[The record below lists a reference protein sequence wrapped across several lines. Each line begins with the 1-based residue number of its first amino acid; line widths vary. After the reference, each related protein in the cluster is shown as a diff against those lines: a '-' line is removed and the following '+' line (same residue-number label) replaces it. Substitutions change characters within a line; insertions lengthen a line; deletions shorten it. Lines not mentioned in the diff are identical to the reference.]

1 MSEERKTKTD
11 AAAPASAALERI
23 DRKDAFLQALHTF
36 LTAHQGTEWAV
47 AAVDIQHF
55 KLYNELYGTEKGD
68 ALLETVANCLL
79 GYSKQTGY
87 PVGYFGN
94 DDFFL
99 CLPDEKAEQTAVLA
113 TLQACMN
120 AGRQDV
126 TFFVV
131 MGVCPMQANPGADA
145 ATLCNYA
152 QIAGVTTDSGY
163 LHRFEPTMLNELKEQ
178 QQLLGEL
185 EHALDNH
192 EFCFFLQPKCNSI
205 TRAIVGMEALVR
217 WNHPT
222 RGCVPPAEFMP
233 LLERTGL
240 VTRLDQ
246 YIWESVCQTLQKWQ
260 ESGSNLVP
268 VSVNV
273 SVQDILN
280 LDVPQIFADL
290 VEKYKLEPKLLLAE
304 ITETMVAEDT
314 QMVESAIQGLHR
326 KGFSVMM
333 DDFGSGYSS
342 LNMLKDTNVDA
353 IKLDM
358 KLIEPKNLGWKIL
371 DILPEVLNAGED
383 AGVLTEEG
391 AKKLD
396 PSGTLKA
403 GTPLCPPE
411 GDAGTG
417 MVATNAVRQRT
428 GNVSAGTSSFSMIVL
443 EKALSQPY
451 EVIDMVTTPDGSP
464 VAMVH
469 CNNCTSDLNAWV
481 GLFKQYQE
489 LLGVPV
495 DMNEVFGKLYNHA
508 LEGDADCGGLIAYNY
523 ISGEPVT
530 GLAEGRPM
538 FVRSAND
545 KFNLANFM
553 RANLYASVAV
563 LKIGNDVLFKDEKV
577 QVDRI
582 TGHGGLF
589 KTKGVGQRILAAAIN
604 SPISVMET
612 AGEGGAWG
620 IALLAGYLVNNEEKL
635 SLADYLDKKV
645 FAGNTGVEI
654 APTAEDVAGFDAY
667 IETYKAGLAIEQAA
681 VANKK

>member
-79 GYSKQTGY
+79 GYSRQTGY

-113 TLQACMN
+113 TLQACMA

-126 TFFVV
+126 TFFMV
-131 MGVCPMQANPGADA
+131 MGVCPVQANPGADA

-246 YIWESVCQTLQKWQ
+246 FIWESVCQTLQKWQ

-304 ITETMVAEDT
+304 ITETMVRSGAVDIVIVDSVAALVPKAEIDGD
-314 QMVESAIQGLHR
+314 MGDSHVGLQARLMSQALR
-326 KGFSVMM
+326 KLTGVISKSNCIVIFINQLREKVGVM
-333 DDFGSGYSS
+333 FGNPETTTGGRALKFYSS
-342 LNMLKDTNVDA
+342 VRLDVRRVEQLKQAGEVIGNHTRVKVVKNKVAPPFREAEFDIMFGQGISREGDILDLAADKGVVNKSGAWYAYNGDKIGQGRENAKQYLKENPLICEEIEAKVREMLNVD
-353 IKLDM
+353 
-358 KLIEPKNLGWKIL
+358 G
-371 DILPEVLNAGED
+371 
-383 AGVLTEEG
+383 TEESEETKENETEAQSIKAAEAI
-391 AKKLD
+391 AKKAEAAEK
-396 PSGTLKA
+396 KA
-403 GTPLCPPE
+403 E
-411 GDAGTG
+411 
-417 MVATNAVRQRT
+417 N
-428 GNVSAGTSSFSMIVL
+428 
-443 EKALSQPY
+443 
-451 EVIDMVTTPDGSP
+451 
-464 VAMVH
+464 
-469 CNNCTSDLNAWV
+469 
-481 GLFKQYQE
+481 
-489 LLGVPV
+489 
-495 DMNEVFGKLYNHA
+495 
-508 LEGDADCGGLIAYNY
+508 
-523 ISGEPVT
+523 
-530 GLAEGRPM
+530 
-538 FVRSAND
+538 
-545 KFNLANFM
+545 
-553 RANLYASVAV
+553 
-563 LKIGNDVLFKDEKV
+563 
-577 QVDRI
+577 
-582 TGHGGLF
+582 
-589 KTKGVGQRILAAAIN
+589 
-604 SPISVMET
+604 
-612 AGEGGAWG
+612 
-620 IALLAGYLVNNEEKL
+620 
-635 SLADYLDKKV
+635 
-645 FAGNTGVEI
+645 
-654 APTAEDVAGFDAY
+654 TAEV
-667 IETYKAGLAIEQAA
+667 KAEE
-681 VANKK
+681 